1 MRVGLPYNGKR
12 FQQAQKKVVQQLH
25 VKKHMHM
32 HNDAHY
38 TGSVVF
44 KTTENPFE
52 SYKFPLDL
60 IKNFCKVL

>member
-32 HNDAHY
+32 MHNDAHY
-38 TGSVVF
+38 TGSVIF
-44 KTTENPFE
+44 KTNENPFD
-52 SYKFPLDL
+52 SYKFPTN
-60 IKNFCKVL
+60 IFVESF